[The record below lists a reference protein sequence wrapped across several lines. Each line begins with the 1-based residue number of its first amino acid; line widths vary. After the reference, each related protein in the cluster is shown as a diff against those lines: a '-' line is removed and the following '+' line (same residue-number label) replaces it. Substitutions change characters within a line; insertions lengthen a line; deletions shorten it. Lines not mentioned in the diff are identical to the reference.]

1 MPNRKLANKDDW
13 ITDDLVSNYGFKPIY
28 KPDVKITELAPK
40 RRENRQEIKNRDGM
54 KRRRKERFS
63 DMLPDMKEKFWKSDY
78 CKTIDLS
85 SVLEYPWK

>member
-1 MPNRKLANKDDW
+1 MPNRKLVNKDDW

-28 KPDVKITELAPK
+28 KRDVEITELAPK

-63 DMLPDMKEKFWKSDY
+63 DMLPDNTHE
-78 CKTIDLS
+78 IPR
-85 SVLEYPWK
+85 EYPWK